1 MKRAGLVVLVAA
13 CGSSG
18 GEHPRGP
25 VEQPTVTPAVATAD
39 PLVAQAK
46 PVTDT
51 YHGVAVSDSYRWLES
66 DDAAVHA
73 WSAAQNQHARA
84 YLDRLPDLATLR
96 KELRDIIGA
105 PIVRYGELTSSGGKM
120 FALRKQ
126 PTHEQAELVVMA
138 DPAAPADAHLIF
150 DPAASGGAQQ
160 TIDWARPSP
169 DGKKVAMSV
178 SVGGSEAGELHV
190 VDLDGKDVE
199 PVIPNIQRGT
209 GGGDVAWTPDGK
221 GLYYTRYPS
230 PGEKPANELD
240 GWLTVWFHQLGA
252 PIASDHQELFKD
264 LPRIAEIQLASD
276 SRGRLIASVQ
286 NGDGGTFRHYLRDKS
301 GWRLLDDWNDHIV
314 AVEFGETDEL
324 WLVSRAN
331 ALRGKLLR
339 LAANAK
345 TATDAKLVVPE
356 GKDAIVTEFTEH
368 HNIVAAGGRVFLS
381 YQVGG
386 PSELRAFTRDGKP
399 AAAPAAPPISSV
411 GDTTA
416 WKTGVIY
423 GATSY
428 TTPRTFHYF
437 DPAHGTS
444 TDLPALSPKPPVD
457 LSGFEVSREMATSK
471 DGTSIPLNIVW
482 PKGAPRDG
490 STPCLVTG
498 YGGFGYNIEPAFL
511 ARWSPLLHRGFCF
524 VEVNLRGGGEFG
536 EAWHQAGALTNKQNV
551 FDDFAAAVQFVIT
564 NKYSSAA
571 KIAIEGGSN
580 GGLLMGA
587 LITQHPELV
596 HAVVSEVGIYDM
608 LRVELSPNG
617 IYNTTEYG
625 TVADADQFKAL
636 YAYSPYHHVASSS
649 YPAILMTTGANDPR
663 VSPWQ
668 SRKMVAALQAAQ
680 TGGAPILLRTSD
692 KAGHGMGS
700 SMSEQ
705 IDLLADVQTFILA
718 QLKP

>member
-1 MKRAGLVVLVAA
+1 MKRAGLVVLLAA
-13 CGSSG
+13 CGSTGEERPSAAV
-18 GEHPRGP
+18 EHPRAAP
-25 VEQPTVTPAVATAD
+25 IAAVAN
-39 PLVAQAK
+39 PLVAAVK

-51 YHGVAVSDSYRWLES
+51 YHGVAVTDPYRWLEG
-66 DDAAVHA
+66 DGAAVRA
-73 WSAAQNQHARA
+73 WSTAQNEHARA
-84 YLDRLPDLATLR
+84 YLDHLPELATVR
-96 KELRDIIGA
+96 KELRDILTA
-105 PIVRYGELTSSGGKM
+105 PIVRYASLTSAGGKM
-120 FALRKQ
+120 FAFRKQ

-138 DPAAPADAHLIF
+138 DPAAPEHAHLIF
-150 DPAASGGAQQ
+150 DPAAGGGAQQ
-160 TIDWARPSP
+160 TIDWARPAP
-169 DGKKVAMSV
+169 DGTKVALSI
-178 SVGGSEAGELHV
+178 SEGGSEAGALHI
-190 VDLDGKDVE
+190 VDLDGKDLE
-199 PVIPNIQRGT
+199 PVIPNVQHGT

-240 GWLTVWFHQLGA
+240 GWMTVWFHQLGT
-252 PIASDHQELFKD
+252 PIASDRQELAKD
-264 LPRIAEIQLASD
+264 LPRIAEIELASD
-276 SRGRLIASVQ
+276 SRGRVIASVQ

-301 GWRLLDDWNDHIV
+301 GWRQLDDWNDHIV

-339 LAANAK
+339 LAAHAK
-345 TATDAKLVVPE
+345 SSADAKLVVPE

-368 HNIVAAGGRVFLS
+368 HNIVSAGHRVFVS
-381 YQVGG
+381 YQLGG

-399 AAAPAAPPISSV
+399 AAAPAAPPISTV
-411 GDTTA
+411 GGATA
-416 WKTGVIY
+416 WKTGIIY
-423 GATSY
+423 GVMSF
-428 TTPRTFHYF
+428 TTPWTYRYF
-437 DPAHGTS
+437 DPAHGTA

-457 LSGFEVSREMATSK
+457 LSSFEVSREMATSK
-471 DGTSIPLNIVW
+471 DGTSIPLDIVW

-490 STPCLVTG
+490 STPCVVTG
-498 YGGFGYNIEPAFL
+498 YGGFGISLEPVFL
-511 ARWSPLLHRGFCF
+511 ARWAPLLRRGFCY
-524 VEVNLRGGGEFG
+524 VEANLRGGGEFG

-551 FDDFAAAVQFVIT
+551 FDDFAATVQFVIA
-564 NKYSSAA
+564 NKYSSPA
-571 KIAIEGGSN
+571 KLAIEGGSN

-587 LITQHPELV
+587 MITQHPELA

-636 YAYSPYHHVASSS
+636 YAYSPYHHVARAS

-668 SRKMVAALQAAQ
+668 SRKMIAALQAAQ
-680 TGGAPILLRTSD
+680 TGSAPILLRTSD

-718 QLKP
+718 QLAR